1 MEKKVY
7 EVISKVMK
15 VPIEKLSIE
24 SSPDT
29 LEEWDSLS
37 HINLIMSLEDEF
49 NIQFSEEQIIEML
62 NVELII
68 LTIKDIQN
76 KP

>member
-15 VPIEKLSIE
+15 VPIEKLSID